1 MKPKVGSMQRPTR
14 KSFGLL
20 LIVALASLPLIVC
33 SGNKP
38 SEQTAPP
45 QPASDVTADI
55 QPDAV
60 NLNNLPGAGQ
70 PQAGTA
76 GEVAVG
82 KGLFQRNCA
91 LCHNADKADKKI
103 GPGLKAVLKNKEL
116 PASHKPATEANVRAQ
131 IENGSLA
138 KGMPPFGSKLSKAEI
153 DNLIAYLKIL

>member
-14 KSFGLL
+14 KSLGLL
-20 LIVALASLPLIVC
+20 LMVALASLPLIVC

-70 PQAGTA
+70 PPAGTA
-76 GEVAVG
+76 GAVAVG

-131 IENGSLA
+131 IENGNLA
-138 KGMPPFGSKLSKAEI
+138 KGMPAFGGKLSKAEI
-153 DNLIAYLKIL
+153 DSLFAYLKTL

>member
-20 LIVALASLPLIVC
+20 LVVALASLPLIVC
-33 SGNKP
+33 TGNKP

-70 PQAGTA
+70 PPAGTA

-138 KGMPPFGSKLSKAEI
+138 KGMPAFGSKLSKAVI
-153 DNLIAYLKIL
+153 DNLLAYLKIL